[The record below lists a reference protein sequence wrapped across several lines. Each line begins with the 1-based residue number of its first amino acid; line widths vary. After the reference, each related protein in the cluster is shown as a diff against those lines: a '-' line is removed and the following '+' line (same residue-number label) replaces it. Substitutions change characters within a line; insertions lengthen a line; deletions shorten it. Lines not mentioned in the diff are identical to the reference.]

1 MFFQLRIKRIE
12 RIIRICLRP
21 SGAGFPSEGHRNKK
35 TTIVKKNCNLLILAL
50 LMLAGCNGRQS
61 DNAVALTGFPTLQQS
76 TDYTCG
82 CASAQ
87 MVMRYYRADAESE
100 EALAAKMHTHV
111 DSRTPDAQPGSAVML
126 TDYGTSVKEIY
137 RYFDSRE
144 DFEIVASSY
153 RPDVAPA
160 LLDDTARVGIQAIGN
175 AAPQFAGYDEAARF
189 FRRQLEEGHPVM
201 VCWNLWGGH
210 WTVCIGYD
218 DRGTADT
225 YDDDLL
231 TMADPYDQTDG
242 RTDGITQV
250 SLVAFFYD
258 WFCTMTPKPW
268 QLQPYIV
275 VAPK

>member
-1 MFFQLRIKRIE
+1 M
-12 RIIRICLRP
+12 
-21 SGAGFPSEGHRNKK
+21 SELLEYACALPARGSRRKDTETKK

-50 LMLAGCNGRQS
+50 LMLTGCNGRQN
-61 DNAVALTGFPTLQQS
+61 DDAVALTGFPTLQQS

-126 TDYGTSVKEIY
+126 TDYGTSVEEIY

-160 LLDDTARVGIQAIGN
+160 LLDDTARVGIQAVGN